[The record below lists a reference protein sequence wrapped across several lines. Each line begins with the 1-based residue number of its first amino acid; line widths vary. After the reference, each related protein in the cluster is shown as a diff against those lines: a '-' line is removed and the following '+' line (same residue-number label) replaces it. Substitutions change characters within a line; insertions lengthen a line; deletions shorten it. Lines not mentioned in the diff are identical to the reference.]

1 MKIKQL
7 SIFLE
12 NRKGRMKKAL
22 DVLEKGGVNIRALSI
37 ADTSDFGIL
46 RLIVPDPEKTKSLL
60 EENNFIVKIGE
71 VIAVRHCIEIG
82 YLIIDKH
89 YTTRFGEIDII
100 AKDRD
105 ELVFIEVKSRSSDS
119 YGAPEESVTDKKIS
133 RLIKTIDAYL
143 SGLPALI
150 EYRIDVIT
158 VLFFLNN
165 TNPLIEHI
173 KRVGVFDNSDI
184 RNNDFDI

>member
-46 RLIVPDPEKTKSLL
+46 RLIVPDPEKTKTLL

-71 VIAVRHCIEIG
+71 VIAVRMPDTPGGLGVILGILDEYNINLE
-82 YLIIDKH
+82 YLYAFVEEKDEMAIVLLHPENIDA
-89 YTTRFGEIDII
+89 GII
-100 AKDRD
+100 ALK
-105 ELVFIEVKSRSSDS
+105 K
-119 YGAPEESVTDKKIS
+119 GGSV
-133 RLIKTIDAYL
+133 
-143 SGLPALI
+143 
-150 EYRIDVIT
+150 VIT
-158 VLFFLNN
+158 AKEIYGL
-165 TNPLIEHI
+165 
-173 KRVGVFDNSDI
+173 
-184 RNNDFDI
+184 